1 MQRRETAVD
10 GVLTPRQVVVSWAGL
25 WVLVLLSV
33 VLLWHRQHGVAE
45 APPAFTLCT
54 TRPAFAVR
62 S

>member
-25 WVLVLLSV
+25 LVLLSV

-45 APPAFTLCT
+45 VPPAFTLCT
-54 TRPAFAVR
+54 IRPAFAVR